1 MQVVLFLI
9 FGSLVVGYFYERLDR
24 RVITILTVMVI
35 LGIVAYMYVGRAL

>member
-24 RVITILTVMVI
+24 RVLIILTVMVI
-35 LGIVAYMYVGRAL
+35 LGILAYMFLRRAL